1 MTTNNLDT
9 TRPRQFRRTV
19 LATSLLQALLP
30 VALSFT
36 PTLTAAQD
44 KPSPRSPF
52 SVDRLP
58 SLGSDPAPAP
68 DELRAARQARDG
80 TAGQDEQAR
89 TVASA
94 ASSAGGLL
102 QGSRPGDAAAS
113 MARGMATG
121 EASRQAS
128 DWLKNFGNA
137 RVQLNMNEDFS
148 LKNSQFD
155 LLHPWWEV
163 PDAMLFSQGSLHRTD
178 DRTQANLGFGWR
190 HWTDGSAPY
199 GILSGPYMTG
209 LNTFLDYDL
218 SRDHARLGVGAEF
231 WRDYFKA
238 GANVYHRLTNWKN
251 SPDIED
257 YEERPADG
265 WDIRT
270 EGWLPAYPQ
279 LGAKLV
285 YEQYYGHD
293 VGLFGYDNLQKDP
306 HAFTAGLTWTPFP
319 LLTLSAEQRQGK
331 QGENDTRI
339 GLDFTWH
346 PDMSWQQQTSPD
358 AVGALRTLSGNRHDF
373 IERNN
378 NIVLEY
384 RKKEVLA
391 ISLPERVEGKS
402 GMQYPLT
409 VTVSKAKYGLQRVDW
424 DDAAFL
430 AAGGQL
436 TCTGETACTVKM
448 PPFQVNGANTWTL
461 SAVGYDR
468 RGNASPRV
476 QTTLVVTGVGVS
488 AADSS
493 LTPAEGTLLADG
505 KTQTVVTAVL
515 KSEDGQPVS
524 GLAGQLSLSGVL
536 TPDSHVV
543 DVKAVRRPAPQT
555 TAPALT
561 SLQETQPG
569 TYTATLTAGTTAGKY
584 ALSLAVNGDRL
595 LASEVT
601 LTDTLADLGQSTLT
615 ADKATVMAGDGT
627 DPANTVTLTAEMKD
641 KNGQPVQQDPAR
653 TAFFIDGSDRGAVDI
668 SRPQAD
674 PARPGVLTATVSSPA
689 ALDAVKVGLKI
700 NGKDTG
706 KRVTLSF
713 TPELT
718 SLAPVLTADKNNV
731 VADGKTPV
739 TLTVVTQDRFGNP
752 VGNQAVTLSTADA
765 TAVLADTTVT
775 TGAAGEGRTT
785 LTATTPGEKTV
796 TAEVNG
802 QQATAK
808 VWFVAD
814 AATAKVDSLT
824 ADVAE
829 QTVGDGHDRVIVLT
843 ALVTDGLNNPVTGAK
858 VDWQQDGGDGYQL
871 SAAATTTDDQGKT
884 TVTMTAPAHQAG
896 SNLTVTA
903 QTGAGAAQTTKVSWL
918 ADAARAAVTTTTL
931 DDPSVTE
938 HKADGV
944 ESFAWTAQVSDPYG
958 NPVTDSTVKWTS
970 SVGAVTLSAAETKTD
985 ANGHARV
992 TAHSTVAAGN
1002 VVVSAQAVSG
1012 AAVPSAPVAFTADVA
1027 NAKLGVTV
1035 TKDNAVADNTDRVTL
1050 HVKLAD
1056 PAGAAIPAQ
1065 TLKVDLSASPDMVT
1079 ADGSTTYTL
1088 DSKGEL
1094 DLQLKTTRAGS
1105 HELTLTAELQATG
1118 TETSVAE
1125 SVTFV
1130 AGPVVAANSEI
1141 IVPVPA
1147 ASEGDPLTVQVYPRD
1162 QYNNDIPLA
1171 AVKDQLTVT
1180 PTATGVVLNTTWQQG
1195 TEAAG
1200 NPVITGTLAPTPA
1213 SFNTAIRSNTIAVA
1227 VNGTAIGMPQKAA
1240 WAPALRSSTDMSSP
1254 GYTADDIASIGA
1266 ANTVML
1272 FSRTGGQAGGY
1283 ELAGLLDPASPE
1295 ARTLGDDPV
1304 SGAPVV
1310 VIYDRYPATDYATT
1324 DRAIEPTGGFAD
1336 ARKTHQQVIYRTD
1349 VHGGDVEDLVGI
1361 AGTPFVE
1368 EPGPSDA
1375 TPIGP
1380 RAKATGVKEIY
1391 PPLER
1396 RIGTVTMWFEL
1407 ESGSPSTVPWT
1418 SVWDLKASS
1427 DYFMVPT
1434 ACSGSGRVRVSAL
1447 GITLE
1452 DVTAHVIANDD
1463 MVPFLG
1469 AVLGSRM
1476 TIRNH
1481 LTAAYAEPYGA
1492 AMLRTAAAGRA
1503 VWMSASASC
1512 PESADAH
1519 TAYGII
1525 FDHTREQQLSPKAVD
1540 NALAHSVRLSVQNN
1554 YTADRPTRVISA
1566 Q

>member
-285 YEQYYGHD
+285 YEQYYGH
-293 VGLFGYDNLQKDP
+293 
-306 HAFTAGLTWTPFP
+306 
-319 LLTLSAEQRQGK
+319 
-331 QGENDTRI
+331 
-339 GLDFTWH
+339 
-346 PDMSWQQQTSPD
+346 
-358 AVGALRTLSGNRHDF
+358 
-373 IERNN
+373 
-378 NIVLEY
+378 
-384 RKKEVLA
+384 
-391 ISLPERVEGKS
+391 
-402 GMQYPLT
+402 
-409 VTVSKAKYGLQRVDW
+409 
-424 DDAAFL
+424 
-430 AAGGQL
+430 
-436 TCTGETACTVKM
+436 
-448 PPFQVNGANTWTL
+448 
-461 SAVGYDR
+461 
-468 RGNASPRV
+468 
-476 QTTLVVTGVGVS
+476 
-488 AADSS
+488 
-493 LTPAEGTLLADG
+493 
-505 KTQTVVTAVL
+505 TVVTAVL

-1227 VNGTAIGMPQKAA
+1227 VNGTAIGVPQKAA

-1476 TIRNH
+1476 TISNH